1 MIITK
6 LSFIP
11 FEVFPEKL
19 KEAAEKTKKKVL
31 YITYTLSPLSD
42 ASNTGVSTFQVIMNV
57 PKIMSILR
65 PFTMIGNGDR
75 YCSIVVSYK
84 KEKDG
89 SILCEAEP
97 TDWAIS
103 TWDNSLNHKN
113 IIKPLI
119 DNLFN
124 LL

>member
-6 LSFIP
+6 QSFIP

-19 KEAAEKTKKKVL
+19 KEAAEKTSKKVL
-31 YITYTLSPLSD
+31 YVTYTLSPLSVD
-42 ASNTGVSTFQVIMNV
+42 SETGVSVFQVIMNV
-57 PKIMSILR
+57 PRLLSILR
-65 PFTMIGNGDR
+65 PFSMIGNGDR
-75 YCSIVVSYK
+75 YCNIVVSYK

-89 SILCEAEP
+89 SVLCEAEP

-103 TWDNSLNHKN
+103 TWDNSLNHRN

-119 DNLFN
+119 NNLFT